1 MIHKCSLQYAVQHGN
16 IEIVEFL
23 LSIAHEFDV
32 NTTIGDIFEIFCGRL
47 IVLSVKLHENE

>member
-32 NTTIGDIFEIFCGRL
+32 NTTIGDIFEIFQ
-47 IVLSVKLHENE
+47 